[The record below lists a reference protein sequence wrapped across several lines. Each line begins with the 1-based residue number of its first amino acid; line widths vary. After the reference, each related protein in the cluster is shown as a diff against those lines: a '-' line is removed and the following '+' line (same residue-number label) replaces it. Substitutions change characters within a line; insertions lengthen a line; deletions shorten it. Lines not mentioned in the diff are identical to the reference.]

1 MRAATSCIVGRYVA
15 QVTACRY
22 GQVGRSGDIRKE
34 KQPVIAPESLGNRAG
49 RRGTTDR
56 VSYLIDRFHVA
67 YAFGGGWTCGCREF
81 ASHDSCKHTREAAG
95 RRAAQL
101 RITQYLRQNSG
112 EALSFHTADVPAVG
126 SERIEHATGGGRVEL
141 APRSGEERKR
151 KAGLGAPTDQPTH
164 AEVP

>member
-1 MRAATSCIVGRYVA
+1 
-15 QVTACRY
+15 
-22 GQVGRSGDIRKE
+22 
-34 KQPVIAPESLGNRAG
+34 VIAPESRVSRAG
-49 RRGTTDR
+49 RRGTTYR
-56 VSYLIDRFHVA
+56 ASYLIDRFHVI

-101 RITQYLRQNSG
+101 RITQYLRPDSV
-112 EALSFHTADVPAVG
+112 EALSFHIADIPTDG
-126 SERIEHATGGGRVEL
+126 SEGVGHVTGGGRIER

-151 KAGLGAPTDQPTH
+151 KAGLGASTDQPAY

>member
-1 MRAATSCIVGRYVA
+1 
-15 QVTACRY
+15 
-22 GQVGRSGDIRKE
+22 
-34 KQPVIAPESLGNRAG
+34 VIAPESPANRAG

-56 VSYLIDRFHVA
+56 ASYLIDRFQVI

-101 RITQYLRQNSG
+101 RITQYVRQIADLQTGGLRAMG
-112 EALSFHTADVPAVG
+112 RE
-126 SERIEHATGGGRVEL
+126 TGGGRNEP
-141 APRSGEERKR
+141 APRSEEARKQ
-151 KAGLGAPTDQPTH
+151 KANLGAPADQTAY

>member
-1 MRAATSCIVGRYVA
+1 
-15 QVTACRY
+15 
-22 GQVGRSGDIRKE
+22 
-34 KQPVIAPESLGNRAG
+34 VIAPESLPNRAG

-56 VSYLIDRFHVA
+56 ASYLIDRFQVI

-101 RITQYLRQNSG
+101 RITQYLRQHSA
-112 EALSFHTADVPAVG
+112 EAPSFHIADLQTG
-126 SERIEHATGGGRVEL
+126 GLRGIERETGGGPHEP
-141 APRSGEERKR
+141 APRSEEARKR
-151 KAGLGAPTDQPTH
+151 KANLGASADQPAY